1 MKMNRYFQR
10 EEFACLCGCGFAAV
24 DYELLELL
32 SVIRTT
38 LEEPVI
44 INSAC
49 RCEEHN
55 ERVGGAKGSYHK
67 KGMAADIRCNTA
79 TPERIYDLVTSLAPD
94 DSWGAIKY
102 QNFVHVDVRDK
113 AYRKG

>member
-1 MKMNRYFQR
+1 MNKYFSR
-10 EEFACLCGCGFAAV
+10 SEFKCPCCDFAAV

-38 LEEPVI
+38 LDEPVI

-49 RCEEHN
+49 RCEAHN

-67 KGMAADIRCNTA
+67 KGMAADIRCKAA
-79 TPERIYDLVTSLAPD
+79 TPEHIYRLATALAPED
-94 DSWGAIKY
+94 KYGVIKY
-102 QNFVHVDVRDK
+102 EGFVHIDVREK